1 MKKLIVSES
10 LTLDGVFEDPAK
22 SPGVSFKY
30 AGWTEP
36 YASKEQMEYVS
47 KNTSG
52 DGALLLGRV
61 TYEHLKAGWE
71 PQKGPVADF
80 MNNVTKYVVSKT
92 LKKADWNNST
102 LIKGNIVEEIKKLK
116 KESDKDM
123 AVLGSGMLVQ
133 TLIEHD
139 LIDSYMLLVYP
150 LVLGTGKRFF
160 GDTHKAPLK
169 LKESKSFSTGVM
181 FLSYEPDRKK

>member
-10 LTLDGVFEDPAK
+10 LSLDGVFEGPAK
-22 SPGVSFKY
+22 TSDEHFEY

-52 DGALLLGRV
+52 EGALLLGRV

-71 PQKGPVADF
+71 SQKGPVADF
-80 MNNVTKYVVSKT
+80 MNNATKYVVSKT
-92 LKKADWNNST
+92 LKKASWNNST

-139 LIDSYMLLVYP
+139 LIDSYSLLVYP
-150 LVLGTGKRFF
+150 IVLGRGKRFF
-160 GDTHKAPLK
+160 GDGNKAPLK
-169 LKESKSFSTGVM
+169 LQDTKTFSSGVM
-181 FLSYEPDRKK
+181 FLSYTPDRK